1 MDTACCCH
9 VPVIKIGDY
18 EYGAHVKTT
27 DFHLAPIEALKSTL
41 VYPHRHDF
49 YHMMWVIEGSG
60 SHLIDSVRYEVRPH
74 TLYFMTPGQIHDL
87 DLSADTRGYSISFS
101 SEFFAFRVQNRH
113 TETAVPVYNFEQLD
127 ACLHLSDA
135 QVRELTRVMDGIREE
150 YRDEQ
155 VGYTDAI
162 WAWLHVFL
170 IKVARMCDAAA
181 MRDAAASR
189 SVLLSRRFKSLLEKH
204 FRSVN
209 DAADYARL
217 LNVTERALNEAT
229 RQALGSTAPKLI
241 RERVMLEAK
250 RLLLHSEV
258 NVAEIAAM
266 LSFDDPA
273 YFSRCFRKHTGR
285 SPIDYRRSLEK
296 LHI

>member
-1 MDTACCCH
+1 MGTVCCCH
-9 VPVIKIGDY
+9 VPVIRIEDY
-18 EYGAHVKTT
+18 EYGAHVKSP

-41 VYPHRHDF
+41 PYPHRHDF

-60 SHLIDSVRYEVRPH
+60 SHVIDSVRYDVRPH
-74 TLYFMTPGQIHDL
+74 TLYFMTPGQVHDL
-87 DLSADTRGYSISFS
+87 DLSADTLGYSISFS
-101 SEFFAFRVQNRH
+101 SGFFAFRVKNRH
-113 TETAVPVYNFEQLD
+113 SETDVPVYDFDQFG
-127 ACLHLSDA
+127 ACVYLTDS

-150 YRDEQ
+150 YQSEP
-155 VGYTDAI
+155 VGYQDAI
-162 WAWLHVFL
+162 WAYLHVFL

-181 MRDAAASR
+181 MPEAGASR

-204 FRSVN
+204 FRSVS

-229 RQALGSTAPKLI
+229 RQALGSTAGKLI

-258 NVAEIAAM
+258 NVAEVAAM

-285 SPIDYRRSLEK
+285 SPIDYRRSLDK